1 MFLNH
6 SNIVKLY
13 GFFDDTTHFYI
24 IMEYMEGGSLFAILK
39 KNKRLSEKET
49 AERLKQVCLGLQE
62 MHKNSILHRDIKP

>member
-1 MFLNH
+1 
-6 SNIVKLY
+6 
-13 GFFDDTTHFYI
+13 
-24 IMEYMEGGSLFAILK
+24 MEYMEGGSLFAILK